1 MAAQDNFKRNV
12 RIATVIIIVA
22 SVVGASL
29 IVAVSLPGISIF
41 SPYQQYHTELTF
53 TPPSDSYSITIS
65 ANDSNIQV
73 YQGGNNSVF
82 VDLTVSGWATLS
94 SRNVYITKEVTGN
107 AVSLIVN
114 TPRMY
119 IGYSTNTRVYLPAD
133 ATAEQLSVQTT
144 NGNENLYG
152 PLNAFNM
159 SLSSTNGNI
168 GASGLTNG
176 TMEAATVNGNMDITA
191 INLLRCAEDTVNGNL
206 HLTISNIIRSGS
218 FTLNSVNGNQDVY
231 INSNSNS
238 TISLSTVNGN
248 VAAAN
253 LAIDITLSSTRTLQG
268 TINGGGAYID
278 MKTSN
283 GNLKITGT

>member
-119 IGYSTNTRVYLPAD
+119 IGYSTNTRVYLPAN

-231 INSNSNS
+231 INSNSNA

-253 LAIDITLSSTRTLQG
+253 LAIDMTLSSTRTLQG